1 MADANS
7 KSLSISRELKERA
20 KAWVERRNARGNDD
34 IPSVA
39 NLVNRLLAEFL
50 IQQGETPEEI
60 KEIIENIN
68 KAAKH
73 VSRHIG

>member
-1 MADANS
+1 MTDANN
-7 KSLSISRELKERA
+7 KSLSISRELKEKA
-20 KAWVERRNARGNDD
+20 KQWVESRTAEGNDD

-50 IQQGETPEEI
+50 IQQTGDPQLRET
-60 KEIIENIN
+60 IENIN
-68 KAAKH
+68 KAAKN